1 MREQIARANRESA
14 NPKNSPLEHSQ
25 ASAPRR
31 TAPHRAA
38 PRRIADSFD
47 KMPTAGCG
55 NLHLKTINH
64 IRARDGETGA
74 ISVSRSSRRI
84 PLPVAPRKRA
94 ARNCRFVVSS
104 VAAGDTQRIPQ
115 LCACAREGE
124 RQRVKERERKPTGV
138 RGRNGCPISSRYRSD
153 LTAARYRKPRS
164 WLFRARRITR
174 PAKYADLPSSVT
186 TQGPPR
192 RYRVI

>member
-124 RQRVKERERKPTGV
+124 RQRVKERERESLQVCAAVMDVRYHRGIAAILPPLVTGSRDLGFFERDV
-138 RGRNGCPISSRYRSD
+138 LPGPQSTPISH
-153 LTAARYRKPRS
+153 
-164 WLFRARRITR
+164 
-174 PAKYADLPSSVT
+174 PA
-186 TQGPPR
+186 
-192 RYRVI
+192 